1 MTDTDTEL
9 LASSPRKLFVER
21 TEAYNAEVK
30 RTIAESGRRK
40 IKILR
45 KEENSSCISIVFL
58 LYYSSRMV

>member
-30 RTIAESGRRK
+30 RIIAESGK
-40 IKILR
+40 AKQ
-45 KEENSSCISIVFL
+45 
-58 LYYSSRMV
+58 